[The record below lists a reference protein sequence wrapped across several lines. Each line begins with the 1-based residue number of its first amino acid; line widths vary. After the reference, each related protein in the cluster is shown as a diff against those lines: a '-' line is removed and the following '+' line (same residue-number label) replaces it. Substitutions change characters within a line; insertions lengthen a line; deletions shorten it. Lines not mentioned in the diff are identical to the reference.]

1 MGCAFSI
8 KRAVILTGLL
18 VTTVSSYSVANAQG
32 SPVLI
37 HRKIGSKACEL
48 VQSGRL
54 VVGKE
59 FAWIEIEG
67 EKSQVYSPELGP
79 RDYLSA
85 SPEISGR
92 AAKDAHKSGFELKR
106 ESSIPGDMPTVL
118 GLLGNGSC
126 PDLQSAISEV
136 EQSQA
141 RRRSELQARIYRP
154 GNDDVVA
161 ATPVKEQ
168 PSQPGQDLPPNTA
181 KAKQRAKYQG
191 TVVLDVV
198 IGIDGTVTQTKVVRS
213 ANPDLDKKAAE
224 QVSRWKFLPA
234 RKKGLP
240 VPTAVPIEI
249 NFDLY

>member
-1 MGCAFSI
+1 MGFAFSI
-8 KRAVILTGLL
+8 RRAVILTGLL
-18 VTTVSSYSVANAQG
+18 VATVPSYSVANAQG

-48 VQSGRL
+48 VQRGTL
-54 VVGKE
+54 VVGKG

-79 RDYLSA
+79 GDYLAA

-106 ESSIPGDMPTVL
+106 QSSIPGDMPTVL

-136 EQSQA
+136 EQSQT
-141 RRRSELQARIYRP
+141 RRRSELQARIYAP

-161 ATPVKEQ
+161 ATPLKEQ
-168 PSQPGQDLPPNTA
+168 PSQPDQGLPPNTA
-181 KAKQRAKYQG
+181 NAKQNAKYRG
-191 TVVLDVV
+191 TVLLNVV
-198 IGIDGTVTQTKVVRS
+198 IGVDGTVTQTKVMRS

-240 VPTAVPIEI
+240 VPSAVPIEI